1 MNPEL
6 ISFLPIGE
14 DSLKKFDV
22 NAKDK
27 RELIALINDSI
38 YRRCAKTAKEKFE
51 VLDLRDKVL
60 KLVRFNSN
68 PQPDSSSG
76 GTSGSGGPNVSSTT
90 NLLVGTCTDM
100 CPEKERYERD
110 SLNLY
115 NSFEMS
121 PSLNSGSN
129 EIDYSIMIK
138 EYKRSSADQDLPLP
152 NELRPLPVLY
162 QTMLFLIDQ
171 VTQLLLFLAFRNH
184 FISLN
189 FNVNNKTGYSQNRE
203 INLFGSGLK

>member
-76 GTSGSGGPNVSSTT
+76 GAGGSGGPNVSSTA

-121 PSLNSGSN
+121 PSLNNGSN
-129 EIDYSIMIK
+129 EIDYLIMIK

-171 VTQLLLFLAFRNH
+171 VTQLLLCLAFLHH
-184 FISLN
+184 FIILLL
-189 FNVNNKTGYSQNRE
+189 KHLKQKNR
-203 INLFGSGLK
+203 